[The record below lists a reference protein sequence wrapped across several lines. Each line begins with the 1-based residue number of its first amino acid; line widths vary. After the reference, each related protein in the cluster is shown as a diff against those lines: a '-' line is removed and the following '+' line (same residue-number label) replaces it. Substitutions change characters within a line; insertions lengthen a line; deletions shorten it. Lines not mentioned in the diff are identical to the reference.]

1 MASNDSSDELEV
13 PSRRRFLKVL
23 AASAALPTILPAA
36 LEACGSAGVTGD
48 VAAGK
53 VADLQVDTLEAL
65 KGEGVCIGR
74 DARGVYAMTLT
85 CTHAGCDMSVDGSVS
100 ISGIR
105 CGCHGSMFDA
115 TGNAVRGPAIRSL
128 RHFAVSVDA
137 QQNLTIHAGTDVS
150 ATTRTAV

>member
-1 MASNDSSDELEV
+1 MAGNHSSDELQE

-23 AASAALPTILPAA
+23 AASAALPGILPAA

-53 VADLQVDTLEAL
+53 VADLQVDTLRAL
-65 KGEGVCIGR
+65 KGEGVRIGR
-74 DARGVYAMTLT
+74 DAGGVYAMTLT
-85 CTHAGCDMSVDGSVS
+85 CTHAGCDISVDGSVS

-105 CGCHGSMFDA
+105 CGCHGSRFDA
-115 TGNAVRGPAIRSL
+115 TGNAIQGPAVRPL
-128 RHFAVSVDA
+128 QHLAVSVDA